1 MVRHRPVTRLR
12 VEGPTDAGQ
21 GAVPPAPDP
30 GRSAGRRSRARE
42 PAIAPSPP
50 AHPLREAQ
58 EQKHGGAY
66 YMYVAS

>member
-21 GAVPPAPDP
+21 GAVPPDADRPTDAD
-30 GRSAGRRSRARE
+30 RCSRARE

-66 YMYVAS
+66 YM

>member
-1 MVRHRPVTRLR
+1 MRWYVIDPSQGYAWRVQLTPVRAPFRQM
-12 VEGPTDAGQ
+12 PTDA
-21 GAVPPAPDP
+21 D
-30 GRSAGRRSRARE
+30 RCSRARE

>member
-21 GAVPPAPDP
+21 GAVPPDPPAPLE
-30 GRSAGRRSRARE
+30 SSRARE